1 MRKQDRSSSIFKR
14 LLDRVFPSMPDFFTL
29 LAEQSAHAERTV
41 ALLVTFMETADEEI
55 GLQIRREEHEAD
67 AVKIRNIQTLNEAFA
82 TPMDRE
88 DIYRAIID
96 LDEIVNYCKTTV
108 HEMNVLGVTP
118 GEHLTE
124 MATQL
129 HAGVAALARGFAKH
143 ATEPTEA
150 EADAR
155 AARKAERNVEKAYRA
170 ALADLFQG
178 TDYIRMFKRREI
190 YRHLSNS
197 ADRLAHCADTL
208 SDIVVKI
215 S

>member
-1 MRKQDRSSSIFKR
+1 MPEHTPSIFKR

-29 LAEQSAHAERTV
+29 LAEQSAQVERTV

-108 HEMNVLGVTP
+108 HEMNVLEVTP

-124 MATQL
+124 MATEL
-129 HAGVAALARGFAKH
+129 HAGVAALARGFAKL
-143 ATEPTEA
+143 ATGPAAA

-215 S
+215 G

>member
-1 MRKQDRSSSIFKR
+1 MQKQERASSIFKR

-29 LAEQSAHAERTV
+29 LAEQSAHVEQTV
-41 ALLVTFMETADEEI
+41 ALLVKFMETADEEV

-108 HEMNVLGVTP
+108 HEMNALEVTP
-118 GEHLTE
+118 GEHLAE
-124 MATQL
+124 MAKAL
-129 HAGVAALARGFAKH
+129 HDGVEALARGFAKL
-143 ATEPTEA
+143 ATAPITA
-150 EADAR
+150 EEDAR
-155 AARKAERNVEKAYRA
+155 TARKAERTVEKAYRT
-170 ALADLFQG
+170 ALVDLFQG

-197 ADRLAHCADTL
+197 ADRLAACADTL

>member
-1 MRKQDRSSSIFKR
+1 MHMPERTTSIFKR

-29 LAEQSAHAERTV
+29 LAEQSAHVERTV
-41 ALLVTFMETADEEI
+41 GLLVKFMETADEEL
-55 GLQIRREEHEAD
+55 GQQIRREEHEAD

-108 HEMNVLGVTP
+108 YEMHVLEVTP
-118 GEHLTE
+118 GEHLGE
-124 MATQL
+124 MAREL
-129 HAGVAALARGFAKH
+129 HAGVAALARGFAKL
-143 ATEPTEA
+143 ATEPA
-150 EADAR
+150 AADADAR

-215 S
+215 G

>member
-1 MRKQDRSSSIFKR
+1 MQMPERTPSIFKR

-29 LAEQSAHAERTV
+29 LAEQSAHVESTV
-41 ALLVTFMETADEEI
+41 ALLVKFMETADEEI
-55 GLQIRREEHEAD
+55 GLRIRREEHEAD

-108 HEMNVLGVTP
+108 HEMNVLEVTP

-124 MATQL
+124 MAKEL
-129 HAGVAALARGFAKH
+129 HEGVASLARGFAKL
-143 ATEPTEA
+143 ATEPASA

-155 AARKAERNVEKAYRA
+155 MARKAERNVEKAYRR

-215 S
+215 G